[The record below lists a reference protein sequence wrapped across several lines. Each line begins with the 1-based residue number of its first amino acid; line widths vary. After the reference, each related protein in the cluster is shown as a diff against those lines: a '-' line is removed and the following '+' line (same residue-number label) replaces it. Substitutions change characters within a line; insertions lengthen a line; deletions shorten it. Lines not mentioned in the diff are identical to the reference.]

1 LTFGP
6 GQHIVICKYEDS
18 MNALL
23 KIMKA
28 LSDPSRVKALKL
40 LEGGELCV
48 CHIQA
53 ALGLA
58 QPTVS
63 RHLRLLVEAGLVQS
77 HKKRSW
83 VYYRLHESPEPP
95 VAPVLLRH
103 LRDWLNTAPEVR
115 QAFDLLAKSCSDAVA
130 DGSCPARARGG
141 A

>member
-1 LTFGP
+1 
-6 GQHIVICKYEDS
+6 
-18 MNALL
+18 MNAFL

-28 LSDPSRVKALKL
+28 LSDPGRVKALKL

-77 HKKRSW
+77 RKKGSW
-83 VYYRLHESPEPP
+83 VYYRLHESPAPP
-95 VAPVLLRH
+95 VAPALLRH
-103 LRDWLNTAPEVR
+103 LRDWLNTTPEVR
-115 QAFDLLAKSCSDAVA
+115 QALDLLAKSCSDAA
-130 DGSCPARARGG
+130 AGGACPARARG
-141 A
+141 AA